1 MGTTT
6 VSNLEDLLRRLPDVT
21 ACRVRTDA
29 SGAVVAAY
37 VTATGARP
45 ATEVA
50 ADVVTVLVAE
60 GGLDVDPARVHV
72 TVMPPP
78 PEAANL
84 AVLEELEHEGRA
96 RWAALRTSTRD
107 EESCVEVE
115 LVYAGATAIGSA
127 RARGAAGAA
136 DLTAAAVLDAL
147 EKICAGRC
155 TLRVAS
161 VLRDGDVTRVSVQ
174 EADGREVRVH
184 VGAARSDDPARAAG
198 SAALAALNRR
208 LGRILAGPPR
218 QFRIA

>member
-1 MGTTT
+1 M
-6 VSNLEDLLRRLPDVT
+6 SNLEDLLRRLPDVT
-21 ACRVRTDA
+21 ACRVRGDE
-29 SGAVVAAY
+29 SGAVVAVY

-72 TVMPPP
+72 TVLPP
-78 PEAANL
+78 PESEAGL

-107 EESCVEVE
+107 EESRVEVE
-115 LVYAGATAIGSA
+115 LIYAGATAIGSA
-127 RARGAAGAA
+127 SARGAVAGAE
-136 DLTAAAVLDAL
+136 LTAAAVLDAL
-147 EKICAGRC
+147 EKICAGRV
-155 TLRVAS
+155 TLRVAG
-161 VLRDGDVTRVSVQ
+161 VQRDGDVTRVSVH
-174 EADGREVRVH
+174 EADGREVRLH

-218 QFRIA
+218 HFRIA